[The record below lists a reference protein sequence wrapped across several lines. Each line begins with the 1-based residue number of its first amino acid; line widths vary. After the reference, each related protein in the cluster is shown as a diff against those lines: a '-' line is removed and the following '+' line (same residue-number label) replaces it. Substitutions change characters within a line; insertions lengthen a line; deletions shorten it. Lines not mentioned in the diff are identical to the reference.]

1 MPPKAGLAAAVL
13 VATASAL
20 CTPTPRRALIVEF
33 DVLADTTSLESAV
46 HLEAAA
52 AVAAAAEGCGGAAAV
67 VAELGGRA
75 GRSAGAPLAHLRPQ
89 PQVRARAEGAQGGAA
104 RGGRDAPAA
113 ALEEDAVGRRAIAAR
128 NDPSGRRCMLILT
141 LTLTLT
147 QTLTQT
153 QTLTLTLTLT
163 LTQSI
168 SPALTLTLR
177 YPGGGWAPTKGAL
190 KGVRPGTR
198 PLTAGEVVENWGDL
212 LRERCEDT
220 WRGEDGAEAADA
232 IDAAVASLY
241 DEHLRTAGPSPS
253 PEELVQLE
261 WRREVVEAVAD
272 ARELVVTLRG
282 DAGLGAAAARL
293 GEQEEREAWSARL
306 GEEGGLGP
314 LRIEIIRSAADVVD
328 LVDASLAAGPVTY
341 VGASPLLTRGVTSAL
356 RQPLEGGALGVAH
369 CAWPTRFDDGQE
381 LFGRVQGVHVA
392 GVPGDLDQALAKA
405 AA

>member
-46 HLEAAA
+46 HLEA
-52 AVAAAAEGCGGAAAV
+52 
-67 VAELGGRA
+67 LR
-75 GRSAGAPLAHLRPQ
+75 RLRPQ
-89 PQVRARAEGAQGGAA
+89 PKDAEELLPWWQNWEGEPGALPGHRWRTFDLSRKYARVLRELRVARPAEAVMLL
-104 RGGRDAPAA
+104 R
-113 ALEEDAVGRRAIAAR
+113 LLFEEDAVGRRAIAAR
-128 NDPSGRRCMLILT
+128 NDPSGR
-141 LTLTLT
+141 
-147 QTLTQT
+147 
-153 QTLTLTLTLT
+153 
-163 LTQSI
+163 
-168 SPALTLTLR
+168 R

-261 WRREVVEAVAD
+261 WRREVLAP
-272 ARELVVTLRG
+272 ARTRSRARTLT
-282 DAGLGAAAARL
+282 LTL
-293 GEQEEREAWSARL
+293 IL
-306 GEEGGLGP
+306 TLI
-314 LRIEIIRSAADVVD
+314 L
-328 LVDASLAAGPVTY
+328 T
-341 VGASPLLTRGVTSAL
+341 LTR
-356 RQPLEGGALGVAH
+356 RWWRR
-369 CAWPTRFDDGQE
+369 WPTR
-381 LFGRVQGVHVA
+381 A
-392 GVPGDLDQALAKA
+392 SSS
-405 AA
+405 

>member
-46 HLEAAA
+46 HLEA
-52 AVAAAAEGCGGAAAV
+52 
-67 VAELGGRA
+67 LR
-75 GRSAGAPLAHLRPQ
+75 RLRPQ
-89 PQVRARAEGAQGGAA
+89 PKDAEELLPWWQNWEGEPGALPGHRWRTFDLSRKYARVLRELRVARPAEAVMLL
-104 RGGRDAPAA
+104 R
-113 ALEEDAVGRRAIAAR
+113 LLFEEDAVGRRAIAAR
-128 NDPSGRRCMLILT
+128 NDPSGR
-141 LTLTLT
+141 
-147 QTLTQT
+147 
-153 QTLTLTLTLT
+153 
-163 LTQSI
+163 
-168 SPALTLTLR
+168 R